1 MHYPKEVIE
10 QINNIS
16 KLSDVASDFMKLKKS
31 GKDQLGKCPSC
42 GKEGKNK
49 GMTINDGK
57 DVFKCFHC
65 ETSGKGAINFLMT
78 TQNFTFQDAIEYL
91 AKKYSVEVE
100 SEEERQKRL
109 KYEGQKK
116 KNSKK
121 AESFRDRQLRESGL
135 TNDDVRAQVNDE
147 DGTQR
152 EVTPFMEG
160 TVDQYYKLK
169 MKQGDDMVIFYY
181 DLDGMPIMYTP
192 KKRNHEEHFYRVRFQ
207 NPEERKD
214 KNGRPIKYYSPSG
227 SGTHLYIPQKIRG
240 MYKQSRKIKRLFI
253 QEGEKKAEKS
263 CKHGVLSVGVM
274 GIHNIGSY
282 NTMPKELQL
291 IIQKCEVEEIIF
303 MLDADWQDLSS
314 NLKVY
319 DNVQQRPLSFFYAIK
334 NYKEYMLSLRNLG
347 INLEICFGAVRDN
360 EQNDK
365 GIDDLLA
372 NSLQGQEDK
381 LQEDIDHTMNEKGE
395 IGEYVEIHKI
405 TSLTD
410 YQIKNF
416 WELNNNQEFAQK
428 HLDVLRNIPEFYI
441 YKTKFKINENDE
453 LQIAEPILPEE
464 KYWSEDEKGKLSF
477 NYARCYT
484 FLRNRGFG
492 RLRMTDKWRYVKY
505 ENHIV
510 RAVDQGEIKDF
521 VTETTEQIASENVLN
536 LLYQGGHF
544 YLGEHSL
551 SNLKFFDIDFEKPS
565 RYRENMHFLNK
576 FWKIDKNGIQQMDP
590 TDRLQSIWHDQ
601 IIKFD
606 AKLTKEPLI
615 KFKKIDED
623 FISQFPE
630 TQQSNL
636 KHIKGFFDAEIS
648 EEGKQCHFLQ
658 FLQNTSN
665 FHAPKTKKQSKEYT
679 IDEMADINTH
689 LLSKLTALGYM
700 VHSYRDPAVAK
711 AIIAMDGQLAEV
723 GDSNGRSGKSLLGS
737 AMEWIIPTVYIGA
750 KAKKLTDDQ
759 FLFEEV
765 TEKTECVF
773 LDDVRANLDFEF
785 FFPAITGKMKVNA
798 KGVGRWTIPREKT
811 PKFFISTNHAI
822 NGDSSSFR
830 DRQFCIAFSDYYND
844 NHKPVDDFGVLF
856 FEEWDEKQWNLF
868 YNLVATSLQLYFK
881 YGLVEAP
888 GRDLELRR
896 LRQQMGEDF
905 LTWAEEYYSKD
916 TTGREDE
923 DQPFDNDG
931 NLDKRIPR
939 QDLYSDFINKHPRA
953 SRFVSPTRF
962 GKSVK
967 WFCRYKGYHFNPDR
981 PNKKGQ
987 NFADFLRENPKSS
1000 FIGSADKAGGV
1011 EYFTVSA
1018 GDTEPEDDNEL

>member
-1 MHYPKEVIE
+1 MHYSKEVIN
-10 QINNIS
+10 QINDTS
-16 KLSDVASDFMKLKKS
+16 KLSEVASEFMELKKNGS
-31 GKDQLGKCPSC
+31 DQIGKCPVC
-42 GKEGKNK
+42 GDEPTRSKKK
-49 GMTINDGK
+49 GMTINDNK
-57 DVFKCFHC
+57 EIFKCFSGC
-65 ETSGKGAINFLMT
+65 NTSGKGAINFLMT
-78 TQNFTFQDAIEYL
+78 TQNYTFHDAVKYL
-91 AKKYSVEVE
+91 AEKYNIEIE
-100 SEEERQKRL
+100 SDEQRQKRL
-109 KYEGQKK
+109 KYEENKPGKGKK
-116 KNSKK
+116 K
-121 AESFRDRQLRESGL
+121 ASFRDKQLRESGL

-181 DLDGMPIMYTP
+181 DLDGHPIMYTP

-227 SGTHLYIPQKIRG
+227 SGTHLYIPQKIRS
-240 MYKQSRKIKRLFI
+240 MYKQSRKIERLFI

-263 CKHGVLSVGVM
+263 CKHDVLSVGVM

-291 IIQKCEVEEIIF
+291 IIQKCEVEEIVF

-347 INLEICFGAVRDN
+347 INLEICFGAVLQN
-360 EQNDK
+360 EKDDK

-372 NSLQGQEDK
+372 NTLKGKENK
-381 LQEDIDHTMNEKGE
+381 LAEDIEHTMNEKSEVGD
-395 IGEYVEIHKI
+395 YVEMHKI

-416 WELNNNQEFAQK
+416 WELNNNQEFAKK

-453 LQIAEPILPEE
+453 LQIAEPILSEE
-464 KYWSEDEKGKLSF
+464 KYWSEDSKGKLSF

-521 VTETTEQIASENVLN
+521 VTETTEQIASEDVLN

-565 RYRENMHFLNK
+565 RYRENLHFKNK
-576 FWKIDKNGIQQMDP
+576 FWKIDKNGIEQMDP

-615 KFKKIDED
+615 TFRKIDDD
-623 FISQFPE
+623 FISKFPE

-636 KHIKGFFDAEIS
+636 KHIKGFFDAELS

-665 FHAPKTKKQSKEYT
+665 FHAPKGKNKNKEYT
-679 IDEMADINTH
+679 VDEMADINTH

-844 NHKPVDDFGVLF
+844 THKPVDDFGVLF

-868 YNLVATSLQLYFK
+868 YNLVATSLQLYFQ

-905 LTWAEEYYSKD
+905 LTWAEEFYSEN
-916 TTGREDE
+916 TEERETE
-923 DQPFDNDG
+923 DQPFDDES
-931 NLDKRIPR
+931 NLDKRMPR

-967 WFCRYKGYHFNPDR
+967 WYCKYKGFHFNPDR
-981 PNKKGQ
+981 PNRKGQ
-987 NFADFLRENPKSS
+987 NIADFLRENPKSS
-1000 FIGSADKAGGV
+1000 FIGTADKAGGV

-1018 GDTEPEDDNEL
+1018 KIEL